1 MSIVGWLCS
10 AAVELR
16 ATTAEDLPALHEL
29 FLASIGSVYAPH
41 GFAPPVPPSGAF
53 EAQHRHLLGTDP
65 GRCFVAV
72 RDGVRVGYVSAWLRG
87 DDWFLASLFVAPA
100 AQGAGVGS
108 LLLDAVWED
117 AAVRRRTL
125 TDAIQPISNALYA
138 RRGLV
143 PATPLLSF
151 SGVPAGT
158 RSPLIPGDADTLA
171 EIDQVAYGFDR
182 SVDHR
187 LWGGI
192 AERTVWL
199 RDGST
204 VAYSYRFPGGAVGP
218 IGGIDPGAAAGALDG
233 ELARAT
239 GPVGVRIPGSS
250 RMLVMRALAAGLH
263 LSPTPGLLLL
273 SEGVRTPTSLAIG
286 SYTLF

>member
-1 MSIVGWLCS
+1 
-10 AAVELR
+10 VELR
-16 ATTAEDLPALHEL
+16 PTTAEDLPALHEL

-41 GFAPPVPPSGAF
+41 GFAPPVPPAGAF

-72 RDGVRVGYVSAWLRG
+72 RDGVRIGYVSAWLRG
-87 DDWFLASLFVAPA
+87 NDWFLGSLFVAPA
-100 AQGAGVGS
+100 AQGGGVGS
-108 LLLDAVWED
+108 LLLDAAWED
-117 AAVRRRTL
+117 GHLRRRTL

-151 SGVPAGT
+151 SGVPAGAE
-158 RSPLIPGDADTLA
+158 SPLTPGAADSLA
-171 EIDQVAYGFDR
+171 EIDRAAYGFDR

-199 RDGST
+199 RDASA
-204 VAYSYRFPGGAVGP
+204 VAYSYRFADGSVGP
-218 IGGIDPGAAAGALDG
+218 IGGLDPAAAAAALDG
-233 ELARAT
+233 ELARAG

-273 SEGVRTPTSLAIG
+273 SEEAPAPTSLAIG